1 MKKIKFIYN
10 PNAGKGLVLKSLDD
24 IVKVYQNHGYEIS
37 FFRIDENKKEEK
49 IFENFSDDYSHILIA
64 GGDGTINLIINQM
77 MKNKINVPIGILPT
91 GTVNDFSSY
100 IGMSKNIV
108 QSCEQVLENKPIK
121 MDLGK
126 VNDKYFINVASSGFL
141 TNVSQ
146 EANDNLKNSVGK
158 IAYYLKG
165 IEQLPKLK
173 KIPVRIKS
181 NEVDYQGDI
190 YTIFVFNVRTAGNF
204 KLAYNAEGNDGKFDV
219 IILKSDLGIDSAALL
234 IKFIKGEHLEEPVGI
249 LHFQTKELYVES
261 PLSDLLTDI
270 DGEKGSDFPLKITCL
285 HEKVTILGVKN
296 T

>member
-24 IVKVYQNHGYEIS
+24 IVKVYQNHGYETS

-49 IFENFSDDYSHILIA
+49 LFENFSDDYSHILVA

-77 MKNKINVPIGILPT
+77 MNNKINVPIGILPT

-108 QSCEQVLENKPIK
+108 QSCEQILENKPIK

-190 YTIFVFNVRTAGNF
+190 YTIFVFNGRTAGNF
-204 KLAYNAEGNDGKFDV
+204 KLAYNAEGNDGKLDV

-234 IKFIKGEHLEEPVGI
+234 IKFMKGEHLEEPVGI

-261 PLSDLLTDI
+261 PLSDLSTDI

-285 HEKVTILGVKN
+285 HEKITVLGVKN